1 MPHQNVTASK
11 ATAQNAATDPR
22 APNDKGVEE
31 NDAVRP
37 EARSYAAPDYRDA
50 SLAAPAA
57 GEMGDYADEGEALAT
72 TACNRA
78 APTPTARSGQRP
90 AAARVPRPSRPTAT
104 SCAVGTEPFRAP
116 AGRDLTSA

>member
-57 GEMGDYADEGEALAT
+57 GEMGDYADEGEALGDDGLQQGGVHA
-72 TACNRA
+72 NR
-78 APTPTARSGQRP
+78 PVRTEARSGQGPKTVKANRDIV
-90 AAARVPRPSRPTAT
+90 R
-104 SCAVGTEPFRAP
+104 
-116 AGRDLTSA
+116 GRN